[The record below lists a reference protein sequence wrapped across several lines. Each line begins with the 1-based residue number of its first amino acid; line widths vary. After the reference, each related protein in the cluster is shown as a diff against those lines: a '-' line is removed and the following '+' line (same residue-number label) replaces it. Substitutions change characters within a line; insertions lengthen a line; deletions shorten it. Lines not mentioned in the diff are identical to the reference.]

1 MNRTQSLL
9 KLDTRR
15 LLTLVFFVLL
25 FTMSVRELRDPD
37 FWWHLATGQY
47 ICQTGSIPRHDIFS
61 YTVPDHRW
69 ITHEWL
75 SQVAIWALYL
85 LGGLPLLILVVAL
98 VITLSFVLVYVQCNG
113 RPHLAVFAV
122 LLGAV
127 ASAITWDVRPQMLN
141 ILLTAAF
148 TLLFHLY
155 KVRGRNLLWLY
166 PPLIALWVNLHGG
179 FFLGLVLLGCF
190 IVGEGAQR
198 LLGCTHERTLTWRQI
213 RNLALVLGA
222 SALAALLNPNTYEML
237 IYPFGTLG
245 SGAMQA
251 YIQEWA
257 SPNFHQA
264 QYWPFALL
272 LLGTAAAMA
281 LSQRSVDLTD
291 LLLFGGF
298 GLAGLVS
305 GRNIPLFAVVAT
317 PILTR
322 HLVKWPMKRFLPV
335 FQPSTSS
342 RSKGITILNWVLLL
356 VIAMGCVLR
365 CAHVIGNNNPRAL
378 QELYPMAA
386 LDYIENSCLSQVRM
400 YNSYN
405 WGGYLLW
412 RGYAVFIDGRADVY
426 GDDFINEYLL
436 AYQLR
441 GDWHRPLDEYDV
453 DYVLIESGA
462 SFATLLEES
471 PDWERVYRDEVA
483 VIFVRAAEME

>member
-1 MNRTQSLL
+1 MRQTRSFL

-37 FWWHLATGQY
+37 FWWHLATGRY
-47 ICQTGSIPRHDIFS
+47 IWQAGSIPSHDVFS
-61 YTVPDHRW
+61 YTVPHHHW

-75 SQVAIWALYL
+75 SQVVIWALYL
-85 LGGLPLLILVVAL
+85 LGGLPLLILMSSLA
-98 VITLSFVLVYVQCNG
+98 ITLSFALVYVQCEG

-127 ASAITWDVRPQMLN
+127 ASAVTWGVRPQMFN
-141 ILLTAAF
+141 LLLAAAF

-155 KVRGRNLLWLY
+155 KFRGRNLLWLY
-166 PPLIALWVNLHGG
+166 PALTALWVNLHSGY
-179 FFLGLVLLGCF
+179 FLGLVLLGCF

-198 LLGCTHERTLTWRQI
+198 LLGRVQERTLTWQQI
-213 RNLALVLGA
+213 RNLAIVLVLSG
-222 SALAALLNPNTYEML
+222 LAALLNPNTYEIL
-237 IYPFGTLG
+237 IYPFETLG
-245 SGAMQA
+245 SRAMQT

-281 LSQRSVDLTD
+281 LSRQPVDLTD

-298 GLAGLVS
+298 GMAGLVS
-305 GRNIPLFAVVAT
+305 GRHISLFAVVVT

-322 HLVKWPMKRFLPV
+322 YLVRWPVRGLFPS
-335 FQPSTSS
+335 FQSSAPS
-342 RSKGITILNWVLLL
+342 RSRGIVTLNWALLL
-356 VIAMGCVLR
+356 VIVVVGALR
-365 CAHVIGNNNPRAL
+365 CARVIGNNPRAL
-378 QELYPMAA
+378 EEFYPLAA
-386 LDYIENSCLSQVRM
+386 LDYVERSDLGQARM

-412 RGYAVFIDGRADVY
+412 LGYEVYIDGRADVY

-436 AYQLR
+436 AYHLH
-441 GDWHRPLDEYDV
+441 GDWRRPLDKYDV

-462 SFATLLEES
+462 AFATLLEES
-471 PDWERVYRDEVA
+471 ADWQRVYRDDVA
-483 VIFVRAAEME
+483 VIFVRVTGEE